1 MDRRVVGRQLDVTRT
16 LAPSLEEDVPLNGD
30 GLFVKRFVSGEGA
43 SEEAE
48 AEDDDGSEEAI
59 HE

>member
-1 MDRRVVGRQLDVTRT
+1 MESV
-16 LAPSLEEDVPLNGD
+16 EDKVIDLTGD
-30 GLFVKRFVSGEGA
+30 TD
-43 SEEAE
+43 EEAE